1 MSLLQTLWG
10 LLLWVLY
17 PLWLLAG
24 AIDYVCHRRTNI
36 EHTSGATESLLH
48 LAQFAALLL
57 SLTAGSY
64 IGFAV
69 AHEAQT
75 GVGFD
80 IAFAVGFLVVAAS
93 TLITDPRQALTVLAL
108 AFAAHAVID
117 VAHRP
122 GLLPD
127 GIAPRWYLI
136 GCATYD
142 VYIGALCYLPILR
155 R

>member
-1 MSLLQTLWG
+1 LSEGLRTVAVAFVALAAGLTWYAVRTSLIPPASPDRLIAELR
-10 LLLWVLY
+10 L
-17 PLWLLAG
+17 
-24 AIDYVCHRRTNI
+24 
-36 EHTSGATESLLH
+36 S
-48 LAQFAALLL
+48 QFAALLL
-57 SLTAGSY
+57 TMTAGVY

-69 AHEAQT
+69 NFENQP
-75 GVGFD
+75 GVGLD
-80 IAFAVGFLVVAAS
+80 VAFAVGFLVVAAT
-93 TLITDPRQALTVLAL
+93 TLLRDPRQALTILAL

-122 GLLPD
+122 GLLAD

-142 VYIGALCYLPILR
+142 VYIGALCYVPILR